1 MEAFKA
7 GQHFVDGFNKN
18 VVPAIS
24 SPSQAS
30 NQEATS
36 SPLSSTIQASSD
48 QSDLMSNGTIL
59 AGGRSDQNVPK
70 SDLNVSNVQI
80 PSKRDAIHFMRGI
93 MDECT
98 HLGNFSLPVDPEL
111 AFIVSAARDGY
122 VPTVGTIP
130 LTSLWK
136 GCTHRTIDTG
146 HVAAILFK
154 SDVFRTAIFDS
165 FELNAQKYYNC
176 SLKEAK
182 KKGTKD
188 KAKVSRTSETI
199 DPKEMNL

>member
-7 GQHFVDGFNKN
+7 GQHFVDGFNKS

-24 SPSQAS
+24 SSSQVS
-30 NQEATS
+30 NQETTS
-36 SPLSSTIQASSD
+36 SPIEAC
-48 QSDLMSNGTIL
+48 SDLMSNGTIP
-59 AGGRSDQNVPK
+59 AGDQNVPK
-70 SDLNVSNVQI
+70 SEVNVSKVET
-80 PSKRDAIHFMRGI
+80 PSKRDAIQFMRGI

-165 FELNAQKYYNC
+165 FELNSQKYFKS
-176 SLKEAK
+176 SLKEGT

-188 KAKVSRTSETI
+188 KAKVSRTSETR
-199 DPKEMNL
+199 DPKGMNL